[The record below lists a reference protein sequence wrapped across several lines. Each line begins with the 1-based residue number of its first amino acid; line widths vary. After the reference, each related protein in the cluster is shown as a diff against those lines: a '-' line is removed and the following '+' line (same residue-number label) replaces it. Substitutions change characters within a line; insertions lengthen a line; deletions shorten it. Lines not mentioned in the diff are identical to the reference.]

1 MDYIIE
7 FEIAALC
14 IEALMIVIHAL
25 RRSYPGDANKVYVH
39 LQYFTL
45 CSTAFNI
52 ASVFTLKYAATVP
65 VWINYAVNMLYLL
78 FYNLCAVIFFV
89 YIIVIAISGKTRRI
103 WLKVCLATAVT
114 DALLILTTPVTG
126 WIISFKG
133 GVYAH
138 GPLFLVLYAIA
149 FIIMCCAAVVFMGNR
164 KKLSSFQSFSIIVF
178 IAVTIVAVVIQ
189 GIYNRLLIQNFVI
202 ALFVMLIYI
211 SLQNPDGYMD
221 RRTYCL
227 NSTAFLETAGR
238 YIENHTPFC
247 AVAFTLEDFSF
258 LNGIIGR
265 DVATDIIADTSL
277 FFMDAFGRD
286 RVYHLQGSRYVIFLD
301 EKCPFDAKA
310 AEKVIRGHF
319 SEPYNQ
325 NNMIVSLT
333 PFVCRL
339 DYPEFPVSVTD
350 IVDALDYGF
359 KNLEKRRSS
368 TMVRLTENSLTEKRR
383 KEHIIRAIKHA
394 IDTDGFEVYYQ
405 PLYNIES
412 KKFATA
418 EALVRLFDEKLGFIS
433 PEEFIP
439 IAEKNGLVVKIGES
453 VFKNVC
459 RFLSGGNEKKLG
471 IKYIEVNLSTVQ
483 CMQPNL
489 ARRFINIMKTYGIDP
504 GLINFEITETAHSV
518 SESVLRSNME
528 TLLRAGASFSMDDYG
543 TGFST
548 ANYLISLP
556 MKIVKI
562 DKSILWSAMED
573 NDAMTVLGHT
583 VSMLKALRKEIVVEG
598 VENDEMKMLLTE
610 MGVNYLQGFL
620 FSKPLPEEKY
630 KEFLLQYLKEKV

>member
-14 IEALMIVIHAL
+14 IEALLILIHAL
-25 RRSYPGDANKVYVH
+25 RRSYPGDADRIYVYM
-39 LQYFTL
+39 QYMALT
-45 CSTAFNI
+45 STVSNI
-52 ASVFTLKYAATVP
+52 ASVFTLAYAGRIP
-65 VWINYAVNMLYLL
+65 VWINYTVNILYLL
-78 FYNLCAVIFFV
+78 SYNLCAIIFLA
-89 YIIVIAISGKTRRI
+89 YIAIIAVPGRTKLLWRR
-103 WLKVCLATAVT
+103 VCFAAADL
-114 DALLILTTPVTG
+114 DALLILTTPATG
-126 WIISFKG
+126 WIIGFNGNEYS
-133 GVYAH
+133 H
-138 GPLFLVLYAIA
+138 GPLFFALYIVALIVMGCAALLFFGCRKKFSRFQFFSVVVFIA
-149 FIIMCCAAVVFMGNR
+149 LTAAAVVV
-164 KKLSSFQSFSIIVF
+164 Q
-178 IAVTIVAVVIQ
+178 A
-189 GIYNRLLIQNFVI
+189 IYNRLLIQNFVI
-202 ALFVMLIYI
+202 SLFIMLIYI
-211 SLQNPDGYMD
+211 SLQNPDSYLD
-221 RRTYCL
+221 HKTDCL
-227 NSTAFLETAGR
+227 NSAAFLVTAEK
-238 YIENHTPFC
+238 YIENHMPFC

-265 DVATDIIADTSL
+265 NAAADIISDTSMY
-277 FFMDAFGRD
+277 FMEAFGRD
-286 RVYHLQGSRYVIFLD
+286 RVYHLGGSRYVVFLD
-301 EKCPFDAKA
+301 EKCPFDAKS
-310 AEKVIRGHF
+310 AEKVIRAHF
-319 SEPYNQ
+319 SEPYTKNS
-325 NNMIVSLT
+325 MVVSLT

-339 DYPEFPVSVTD
+339 DYPEFPVSVSD
-350 IVDALDYGF
+350 IVDALDYGYRT
-359 KNLEKRRSS
+359 LEKRRSA
-368 TMVRLTENSLTEKRR
+368 TMVRLTENALTEKRR
-383 KEHIIRAIKHA
+383 KEHIIRAIKRA

-405 PLYNIES
+405 PLYDIEERR
-412 KKFATA
+412 FATA

-453 VFKNVC
+453 VFKSVC
-459 RFLSGGNEKKLG
+459 RFLSNGNEKRFG
-471 IKYIEVNLSTVQ
+471 IRYIEVNLSTVQ

-489 ARRFINIMKTYGIDP
+489 ARRFINIMKVHGIDP

-598 VENDEMKMLLTE
+598 VENEEMKTLLTE
-610 MGVNYLQGFL
+610 MGVDYLQGYL
-620 FSKPLPEEKY
+620 FSKPLPEEKF
-630 KEFLLQYLKEKV
+630 KEFLLQYSEEVV

>member
-14 IEALMIVIHAL
+14 IEALLILIHAL
-25 RRSYPGDANKVYVH
+25 RRSYPGDADRIYVYM
-39 LQYFTL
+39 QYMALT
-45 CSTAFNI
+45 STVSNI
-52 ASVFTLKYAATVP
+52 ASVFTLAYAGRIP
-65 VWINYAVNMLYLL
+65 VWINYTVNILYLL
-78 FYNLCAVIFFV
+78 SYNLCAIIFLA
-89 YIIVIAISGKTRRI
+89 YIAIIAVPGRTKLLWRR
-103 WLKVCLATAVT
+103 VCFAAADL
-114 DALLILTTPVTG
+114 DALLILTTPATG
-126 WIISFKG
+126 WIIGFNGNEYS
-133 GVYAH
+133 H
-138 GPLFLVLYAIA
+138 GPLFFALYVVALIVMGCAALLFFGCRKKFSRFQFFSVVVFIA
-149 FIIMCCAAVVFMGNR
+149 LTAAAVVV
-164 KKLSSFQSFSIIVF
+164 Q
-178 IAVTIVAVVIQ
+178 A
-189 GIYNRLLIQNFVI
+189 IYNRMLIQNFVI
-202 ALFVMLIYI
+202 SLFIMLIYI
-211 SLQNPDGYMD
+211 SLQNPDSYMD
-221 RRTYCL
+221 HKTDCL
-227 NSTAFLETAGR
+227 NSAAFLVTADK
-238 YIENHTPFC
+238 YIENHMPFC

-265 DVATDIIADTSL
+265 NAAADIISDTSMY
-277 FFMDAFGRD
+277 FMEAFGRD
-286 RVYHLQGSRYVIFLD
+286 RVYPLGGSRYVVFLD
-301 EKCPFDAKA
+301 EKCPFDAKS
-310 AEKVIRGHF
+310 AEKVIRAHF
-319 SEPYNQ
+319 SEPYTKNS
-325 NNMIVSLT
+325 MVVSLT

-339 DYPEFPVSVTD
+339 DYPEFPVSVSD
-350 IVDALDYGF
+350 IVDALDYGYRT
-359 KNLEKRRSS
+359 LEKRRSA
-368 TMVRLTENSLTEKRR
+368 TMVRLTENALTEKRR
-383 KEHIIRAIKHA
+383 KEHIIRAIKRA

-405 PLYNIES
+405 PLYDIEERR
-412 KKFATA
+412 FATA

-453 VFKNVC
+453 VFKSVC
-459 RFLSGGNEKKLG
+459 RFLSNGNEKRFG
-471 IKYIEVNLSTVQ
+471 IRYIEVNLSTVQ

-489 ARRFINIMKTYGIDP
+489 ARRFINIMKVHGIDP

-598 VENDEMKMLLTE
+598 VENEEMKTLLTE
-610 MGVNYLQGFL
+610 MGVDYLQGYL
-620 FSKPLPEEKY
+620 FSKPLPEEKF
-630 KEFLLQYLKEKV
+630 KEFLLQYSEEVV

>member
-14 IEALMIVIHAL
+14 IEALLILIHAL
-25 RRSYPGDANKVYVH
+25 RRSYPGDADRIYVYM
-39 LQYFTL
+39 QYMALT
-45 CSTAFNI
+45 STVSNI
-52 ASVFTLKYAATVP
+52 ASVFTLAYAGRIP
-65 VWINYAVNMLYLL
+65 VWINYTVNILYLL
-78 FYNLCAVIFFV
+78 SYNLCAIIFLA
-89 YIIVIAISGKTRRI
+89 YIAIIAVPGRTKLLWRR
-103 WLKVCLATAVT
+103 VCFAAADL
-114 DALLILTTPVTG
+114 DALLILTTPATG
-126 WIISFKG
+126 WIIGFNGNEYS
-133 GVYAH
+133 H
-138 GPLFLVLYAIA
+138 GPLFFALYVVALIVMGCAALLFFGCRKKFSRFQFFSVVVFIA
-149 FIIMCCAAVVFMGNR
+149 LTAAAVVV
-164 KKLSSFQSFSIIVF
+164 Q
-178 IAVTIVAVVIQ
+178 A
-189 GIYNRLLIQNFVI
+189 IYNRMLIQNFVI
-202 ALFVMLIYI
+202 SLFIMLIYI
-211 SLQNPDGYMD
+211 SLQNPDSYMD
-221 RRTYCL
+221 HKTDCL
-227 NSTAFLETAGR
+227 NSAAFLVTADK
-238 YIENHTPFC
+238 YIENHMPFC

-265 DVATDIIADTSL
+265 NAAADIISDTSMY
-277 FFMDAFGRD
+277 FMEAFGRD
-286 RVYHLQGSRYVIFLD
+286 RVYHLGGSRYVVFLD
-301 EKCPFDAKA
+301 EKCPFDAKS
-310 AEKVIRGHF
+310 AEKVIRAHF
-319 SEPYNQ
+319 SEPYTKNS
-325 NNMIVSLT
+325 MVVSLT

-339 DYPEFPVSVTD
+339 DYPEFPVSVSD
-350 IVDALDYGF
+350 IVDALDYGYRT
-359 KNLEKRRSS
+359 LEKRRSA
-368 TMVRLTENSLTEKRR
+368 TMVRLTENALTEKRR
-383 KEHIIRAIKHA
+383 KEHIIRAIKRA

-405 PLYNIES
+405 PLYDIEERR
-412 KKFATA
+412 FATA

-453 VFKNVC
+453 VFKSVC
-459 RFLSGGNEKKLG
+459 RFLSNGNEKRFG
-471 IKYIEVNLSTVQ
+471 IRYIEVNLSTVQ

-489 ARRFINIMKTYGIDP
+489 ARRFINIMKVHGIDP

-598 VENDEMKMLLTE
+598 VENEEMKTLLTE
-610 MGVNYLQGFL
+610 MGVDYLQGYL
-620 FSKPLPEEKY
+620 FSKPLPEEKF
-630 KEFLLQYLKEKV
+630 KEFLLQYSEEVV